1 MYPLNI
7 SKMNTPTREHLTATH
22 EREADIVIAFPHDAK
37 ETTVLWFREKLESI
51 PGIILTSKPLS
62 TSVNRSKSMKLARKT
77 CQAFYVKGTYE
88 CYLRGLE
95 HMNIK
100 KPLKDEYGGGDKS
113 FVFKELACYKD
124 IGNLD
129 TFLTGQER
137 QGVLI
142 FIINRLRAQEGI
154 YFFIYV
160 SILLFWF
167 YF

>member
-1 MYPLNI
+1 MCSKQKI
-7 SKMNTPTREHLTATH
+7 SKMNTSTRELLTATH

-95 HMNIK
+95 YMKAK

-113 FVFKELACYKD
+113 FVFKELLCYKD
-124 IGNLD
+124 IHHFE
-129 TFLTGQER
+129 TFLTSQER
-137 QGVLI
+137 QSVLM

-154 YFFIYV
+154 NYFAY
-160 SILLFWF
+160 
-167 YF
+167 

>member
-1 MYPLNI
+1 
-7 SKMNTPTREHLTATH
+7 MNTPTRELLTATH

-51 PGIILTSKPLS
+51 PGIILPSKPLS

-88 CYLRGLE
+88 CFLRGLE
-95 HMNIK
+95 HMKIK
-100 KPLKDEYGGGDKS
+100 KTLKDEYGGGDKS
-113 FVFKELACYKD
+113 FVFKELVCYKD

-129 TFLTGQER
+129 TFLTSQER

-142 FIINRLRAQEGI
+142 FVINRLRAQEGI
-154 YFFIYV
+154 HFFIYV
-160 SILLFWF
+160 YILLFWF
-167 YF
+167 LAYILLCMT

>member
-1 MYPLNI
+1 
-7 SKMNTPTREHLTATH
+7 MNTPTREHLTATH

-95 HMNIK
+95 YMKIK

-113 FVFKELACYKD
+113 FVSKELECYKD

-129 TFLTGQER
+129 TFLTSQER

-142 FIINRLRAQEGI
+142 FVINRLRAQEGI
-154 YFFIYV
+154 YCFIYV
-160 SILLFWF
+160 SILLFLPF
-167 YF
+167 LAYISLCMT